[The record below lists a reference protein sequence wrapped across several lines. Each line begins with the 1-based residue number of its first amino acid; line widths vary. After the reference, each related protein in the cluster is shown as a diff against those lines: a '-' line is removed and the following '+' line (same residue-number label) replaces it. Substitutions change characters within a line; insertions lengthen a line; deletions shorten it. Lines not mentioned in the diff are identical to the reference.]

1 MIAAGALALA
11 AMLAGCETDGVDL
24 SALSAKALK
33 PLSPAMVVELERK
46 HMPKESPILVRLF
59 KEEAELEIW
68 KQDDSGRLA
77 LLATYPICRWS
88 GELGPKV
95 KQGDRQAPEGF
106 YTITPAQLNPNSH
119 YYLSVDI
126 GYPNAFDRA
135 YGRTGSNLMI
145 HGDCSSA
152 GCYAMSDEQIGEI
165 YALARESF
173 FGGQRAFQVQAYPF
187 RMTAVNM
194 ARHRNNPNMAFWKML
209 KQGNDHF
216 EVMRL
221 EPKVD
226 VCDKRYVFDAEPP
239 ANASPAR
246 PLSFDPTGRC
256 PAYQVSQ
263 ELAEAVAEKQ
273 KNDDVKTAELI
284 SRGTPVAPIR
294 TGMDGGMNPAFQGKY
309 KTSLV
314 RLADGKVHTMVE
326 ERATGSVPPYTDT
339 QREPP
344 PPADSTVMS
353 SARFGSQSSGNFFT
367 RLFGGGRAEDE
378 KPQAA
383 AAQPA
388 APAPAAKPAP
398 VRTATAAAKPAPKA
412 EPKPESRQEARAQP
426 AQAPQPKPQQSAQ
439 ANPQQQAQA
448 EPPKAAGSAV
458 GDAVIAASLRVGMQ
472 TPRKGAIFLR
482 VEIAMCLISN
492 R

>member
-1 MIAAGALALA
+1 MKACSPWVRGTIAAGALALA
-11 AMLAGCETDGVDL
+11 AMLAGCETDGVDI
-24 SALSAKALK
+24 SAKALK
-33 PLSPAMVVELERK
+33 PLSPAMVAELERK
-46 HMPKESPILVRLF
+46 HMPKETPILVRLF
-59 KEEAELEIW
+59 KEEAELELW
-68 KQDDSGRLA
+68 KQDDSGRFA
-77 LLATYPICRWS
+77 LLATYPVCRWS

-152 GCYAMSDEQIGEI
+152 GCYAMTDEQIGEI

-187 RMTAVNM
+187 RMTPVNM
-194 ARHRNNPNMAFWKML
+194 ARHRDNPNMPFWKML
-209 KQGNDHF
+209 KEGNDHF

-246 PLSFDPTGRC
+246 PFNFDPAGRC
-256 PAYQVSQ
+256 PAYQVPQ

-273 KNDDVKTAELI
+273 KSDDVKTAELI
-284 SRGTPVAPIR
+284 SRGTQVAPIR

-314 RLADGKVHTMVE
+314 RTADGKVRTLVE
-326 ERATGSVPPYTDT
+326 ERATGSVPAYTD
-339 QREPP
+339 QPREPP
-344 PPADSTVMS
+344 PPADSTVMT
-353 SARFGSQSSGNFFT
+353 SARFGSQSSSGNFFT
-367 RLFGGGRAEDE
+367 RLFGGGRGEDE
-378 KPQAA
+378 KPQGAA
-383 AAQPA
+383 VPAA

-398 VRTATAAAKPAPKA
+398 VRTATAKPAPKV
-412 EPKPESRQEARAQP
+412 EPPKVEPRQEARAQ
-426 AQAPQPKPQQSAQ
+426 APQPKAQQSAQ
-439 ANPQQQAQA
+439 ASPQQPPQPEQPRVTASASANANGLLAGAQ
-448 EPPKAAGSAV
+448 PVVPTGSFE
-458 GDAVIAASLRVGMQ
+458 SRWS
-472 TPRKGAIFLR
+472 
-482 VEIAMCLISN
+482 AM